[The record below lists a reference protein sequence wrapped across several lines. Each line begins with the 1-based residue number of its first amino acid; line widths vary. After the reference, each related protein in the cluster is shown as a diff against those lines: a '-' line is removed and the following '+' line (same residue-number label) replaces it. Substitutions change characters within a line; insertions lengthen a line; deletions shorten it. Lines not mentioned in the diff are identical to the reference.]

1 LTTIAITGSASGIG
15 AACAARLRGDGHLV
29 IGVDLRDAG
38 VVADLGT
45 REGRQQAIAGVTESS
60 GGRLGGLVTC
70 AGLGGGSARPGSLL
84 VSVNYFGTV
93 ELLAGLRALLA
104 GQPGGAAVAI
114 SSNST
119 TCQPGVPLDVV
130 DACLAGDEDGAR
142 RLADDAGSLAT
153 YPATKTAVARW
164 VRRQATGPDWAGAG
178 VRLNAIAPGMI
189 ETALVAGQRADP
201 IIGPLLKHFPIP
213 LGRVGQPE
221 DIAALVAFLLGPE
234 AGFFCGSVV
243 FADGG
248 TDALLR
254 TNDWPAPWMIDV
266 ASLAAERAVEPDG
279 ESGGEPGGD
288 PGGD

>member
-15 AACAARLRGDGHLV
+15 AACAARLRGDGHAV
-29 IGVDLRDAG
+29 IGVDLREAD

-45 REGRQQAIAGVTESS
+45 ADGRRAAIEGVSESS

-70 AGLGGGSARPGSLL
+70 AGLGGGSARAGSLL

-93 ELLAGLRALLA
+93 ELLAGLRPLLA
-104 GQPGGAAVAI
+104 GQPGAAAVAI

-119 TCQPGVPLDVV
+119 TCQPGIPLDVV
-130 DACLAGDEDGAR
+130 DACLAGDEDAAK
-142 RLADDAGSLAT
+142 RLADDAGSLAA

-164 VRRQATGPDWAGAG
+164 VRQEATGADWAGTG

-201 IIGPLLKHFPIP
+201 VIGPLLKHFPIP
-213 LGRVGQPE
+213 IGRVGQPE

-254 TNDWPAPWMIDV
+254 TKDWPAPWKID
-266 ASLAAERAVEPDG
+266 PPP
-279 ESGGEPGGD
+279 SGGRSSGR
-288 PGGD
+288 